1 MKKLKR
7 IGLIA
12 FVIAIWT
19 VFIGYGFI
27 EGFLLRPLSSSSST
41 KDFVLATEETLKD
54 QFVGNYAMVLI
65 EHGEVVDSLFY
76 SKEDAV
82 TSQSLF
88 PAASISKWV
97 TSFGVLKLVEDGK
110 LDLDQPIDQYLTRW
124 HLPESGFDNQKVTA
138 RKLLSHSSG
147 LIDDLGYNGFSIEE
161 DLQTI
166 EASLDKAAD
175 TEYSDGVAI
184 VGFEPG
190 SQYMYSGA
198 GFTILQLV
206 IEELSGQSFS
216 DYMEQQVFS
225 PLGMKHSTFEYPD
238 NNHPLLVDIYTT
250 EGATRPMN
258 RFTALAA
265 AGLYTTTK
273 DLSKFLK
280 ANLASNP
287 VLSQATLD
295 EMTTAETFI
304 NTVGVY
310 GLGPHLYSQNDTE
323 SLVIGHDGSGNDAIN
338 TAARIDLKSKSGIIV
353 LETGHWNIASS
364 TADEWLFWTA
374 GVADYVVMQRNK
386 PFVLTLWAGGALFIL
401 IASRFLI
408 RKPKQ

>member
-1 MKKLKR
+1 MHMKKLKR
-7 IGLIA
+7 IGLVA
-12 FVIAIWT
+12 LAIAIWT

-27 EGFLLRPLSSSSST
+27 EGFVLRPLSSSSST

-54 QFVGNYAMVLI
+54 QFIGNYAMVLI

-76 SKEDAV
+76 SREDAV
-82 TSQSLF
+82 TRQSLF

-97 TSFGVLKLVEDGK
+97 TSFGVLKLVEEGK
-110 LDLDQPIDQYLTRW
+110 LDLDQPIDKYLTRW
-124 HLPESGFDNQKVTA
+124 RLPESGFDNEKVTA

-147 LIDDLGYNGFSIEE
+147 LIDDLVYNGFSTKQ

-190 SQYMYSGA
+190 SRYMYSGA
-198 GFTILQLV
+198 GYTILQLV
-206 IEELSGQSFS
+206 IEEISGQSFS
-216 DYMEQQVFS
+216 DYMEQQVFK
-225 PLGMKHSTFEYPD
+225 PLGMKHSTFEYLD
-238 NNHPLLVDIYTT
+238 NNHPHLVDVYAT
-250 EGATRPMN
+250 ERATRPMN

-310 GLGPHLYSQNDTE
+310 GLGPHLYSQN
-323 SLVIGHDGSGNDAIN
+323 N
-338 TAARIDLKSKSGIIV
+338 
-353 LETGHWNIASS
+353 NI
-364 TADEWLFWTA
+364 
-374 GVADYVVMQRNK
+374 
-386 PFVLTLWAGGALFIL
+386 
-401 IASRFLI
+401 
-408 RKPKQ
+408 